1 MIGAWKLTPEDVV
14 EIKNLFATT
23 NLSNQEIADQYGV
36 AREHISHIR
45 LGRRWNT
52 ENHSFLMKEEIE
64 KKKPEN
70 FIILHI
76 LDVETC
82 EVITAIHLSPDKLVA
97 LNDYITECYINE
109 SGGMTLI
116 LEIFA

>member
-14 EIKNLFATT
+14 EIKELFETT
-23 NLSNQEIADQYGV
+23 NLTNQEIADQYGV
-36 AREHISHIR
+36 RREHISHIR

-52 ENHSFLMKEEIE
+52 DKHSFLMKEEIE
-64 KKKPEN
+64 RQKPEN
-70 FIILHI
+70 FILLHI
-76 LDVETC
+76 KDMETG

-97 LNDYITECYINE
+97 LNDYITECFINE